1 MEYRTV
7 YLKLVKPHKK
17 YLPSVKDAVNA
28 YLSNPSEFEIHTVT
42 KMIEAVENDFDDYLK
57 NTENERLGINLKPGY
72 VSHTVFWLID
82 GDEYIG
88 TFDLRHSLTP
98 YLKNIGGHI
107 AYQIRPDKCRKGYAY
122 AGLMLC
128 LDEAAK
134 IGLDKVLITCK
145 QKNIASY
152 TVMHKAMLSTGG
164 EEDTPFD
171 DNGIINKRV
180 WLKTAH

>member
-1 MEYRTV
+1 M
-7 YLKLVKPHKK
+7 YLKLVRPNKK
-17 YLPSVKDAVNA
+17 YLPSVKEAINE
-28 YLSNPSEFEIHTVT
+28 YISNQSEFEIHAVT
-42 KMIEAVENDFDDYLK
+42 KMIEAAENDFNGYLK

-107 AYQIRPDKCRKGYAY
+107 AYQIRPDKCHKGYAY

-134 IGLDKVLITCK
+134 IGIDEVLITCK
-145 QKNIASY
+145 QHNIASY
-152 TVMHKAMLSTGG
+152 AIMHKALQNVGG
-164 EEDTPFD
+164 NEDIPFD
-171 DNGIINKRV
+171 DNGVINKRV
-180 WLKTAH
+180 WLKTARKQVM